1 MLINKFKVTFL
12 LFLCITLFTN
22 LTNAQ
27 SKPEFELH
35 FFEVEQGYDPVILT
49 YFEQENGNFFILKKE
64 PIKGPGGWRYYIEI
78 RDHEMT
84 KMDVKEI
91 SSKLDADN
99 YIIEDLILLD
109 NSLMILSSKLD
120 NKNDSEVFYSQ
131 KIDLT
136 TLDLSDRNE
145 IYKITYEKKRKRPS
159 FGFDISQNKSYIMV
173 TITPP
178 YKRKEEEKIT
188 LHLMNSDLQTIW
200 KREDFSLKL
209 KDKDYSIQ
217 KIFVGDNGKVYMMGQ
232 EVNEM
237 KDEIYEL
244 FVFTES
250 DIISRKFDFEEE
262 DIEKIGLGLNSKNQ
276 LILTSYFSNKE
287 TRGVKGIVYTL
298 FDGDDLSLVKNIQAD
313 FDDDLILY
321 GSKPKSIDKA
331 KKKSEKKGYEL
342 GSYDLQIDHIILN
355 DANEMTIIGQQF
367 DIIITTYTD
376 ANGNTHTKTT
386 YYYGSI
392 YISKF
397 SGDNT
402 LIYNAKIPYVRTA
415 SRPITSYDWLIKD
428 NKVSVIFLD
437 NGKNLFENH
446 MQMEGV
452 KPISKYKN
460 NVLAYVTVE
469 NDGTTKR
476 EVLYDYVKE
485 NEKDFTIYE
494 FNNDIHSILMLIY
507 KGKKV
512 FNIGVVR

>member
-1 MLINKFKVTFL
+1 MLASKLKITFL
-12 LFLCITLFTN
+12 VFLSFMVFPN

-27 SKPEFELH
+27 GKPEFELH

-99 YIIEDLILLD
+99 YLIEDLILLD

-120 NKNDSEVFYSQ
+120 NKNNSEIFYSQ
-131 KIDLT
+131 KIDLN
-136 TLDLSDRNE
+136 TLEVSDRNE
-145 IYKITYEKKRKRPS
+145 IYNITYEKKRKRPS

-200 KREDFSLKL
+200 KKEDFSLKL

-250 DIISRKFDFEEE
+250 EITNRKFDFEEE
-262 DIEKIGLGLNSKNQ
+262 DIKRIGLGLNTKNQ

-298 FDGDDLSLVKNIQAD
+298 FDGDDLSLIKSKQVD
-313 FDDDLILY
+313 FDDDLILL
-321 GSKPKSIDKA
+321 GAKPKSADKA

-342 GSYDLQIDHIILN
+342 GSSYLQIDQIILN
-355 DANEMTIIGQQF
+355 DKNEMIIIGQEF
-367 DIIITTYTD
+367 HIEITTYTD
-376 ANGNTHTKTT
+376 ANGNTRTKTT
-386 YYYGSI
+386 YHYGSI
-392 YISKF
+392 YVSKF
-397 SGDNT
+397 SEDHE
-402 LIYNAKIPYVRTA
+402 LIYNSKIPFTRVA
-415 SRPITSYDWLIKD
+415 SAPITSYDWLIKEG
-428 NKVSVIFLD
+428 KVSFVFLD

-452 KPISKYKN
+452 KSISKYKN
-460 NVLAYVTVE
+460 NVLAYVTIE
-469 NDGTTKR
+469 NDGTAKR
-476 EVLYDYVKE
+476 EILYDYVKE
-485 NEKDFTIYE
+485 GEKDFRIYE
-494 FNNDIHSILMLIY
+494 FNNDVHSILMLIY